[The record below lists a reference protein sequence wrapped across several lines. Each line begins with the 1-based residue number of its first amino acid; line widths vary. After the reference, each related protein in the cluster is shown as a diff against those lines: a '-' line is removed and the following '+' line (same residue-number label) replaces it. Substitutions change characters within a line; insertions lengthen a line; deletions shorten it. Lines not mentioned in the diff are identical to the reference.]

1 MMATSMA
8 TSIPRFSCTS
18 RLRPRRRG
26 REVARQAR
34 KGTEEGAGRKSWDA
48 GRFLS
53 TLLYFNRPPS
63 PGDLVLR
70 VLRSP
75 MELLS
80 GNKQEEGRTKKVVD
94 GVDGRMDLPAGLR
107 GVVLVP
113 GATGGVGKRVVAKLL
128 ERGCDVRALVR
139 DAGKAGRMLSD
150 LKGAGKLEIVA
161 ADITQEK
168 TLRPEM
174 FQDVSAVVCCTAV
187 KVAPKEGDDEDR
199 SKYYQGIQFYDP
211 EIVGDTPETVE
222 YAGIRNLIRMCQ
234 GKLGQANGLV
244 LAGLN
249 EYGKMVGN
257 EWGALDDVVMGG
269 ISQSNLNVTLDADTG
284 KKVML
289 FTGNVSEENNGGF
302 ISVRT
307 RNYEPPL
314 DLLPYDGI
322 RLRIKGNGMRYKF
335 IVRTE
340 DGWDT
345 VGYCQ
350 SFDTVQG
357 EWQDVDLAFKDFFP
371 TFRAKTM
378 TNGQTLDPSRIYSF
392 QLMLSKFEYDG
403 KLNPSFSSGRVSL
416 PISCISAYMA
426 KPAATWVHVSSAGV
440 TRPNRPGI
448 DVEAEPP
455 AVKLNDALGGILS
468 YKLRG
473 EDAVRDAG
481 MPFAVVRPCALTEE
495 PAGAELVVDQGD
507 TIKGKISRD
516 DVAELCVA
524 LLSQPE
530 ASSTTFEI
538 KSTVP
543 FSTPWEVDP
552 QNPPPPREWGPLL
565 SGLQKKVTGKTIG
578 GVYTGRQPEDA
589 TLSSSS

>member
-1 MMATSMA
+1 MLRATHVR
-8 TSIPRFSCTS
+8 TSTCEARGRGVASWPK
-18 RLRPRRRG
+18 RRRAATWTTTC
-26 REVARQAR
+26 RAS
-34 KGTEEGAGRKSWDA
+34 EGEGSTKKQSWDV

-53 TLLYFNRPPS
+53 TVLYFNRPPTVREI
-63 PGDLVLR
+63 VLR
-70 VLRSP
+70 VLGGEEERS
-75 MELLS
+75 S
-80 GNKQEEGRTKKVVD
+80 RTKETKEAS
-94 GVDGRMDLPAGLR
+94 MDVPAGLR

-128 ERGCDVRALVR
+128 AQGRDVRALVR
-139 DAGKAGRMLSD
+139 DAGKASQMLGE
-150 LKGAGKLEIVA
+150 LEGNGKLEIVA
-161 ADITQEK
+161 ADITQAK
-168 TLRPEM
+168 TLLPEM
-174 FQDVSAVVCCTAV
+174 VKDVSAVVCCTAV
-187 KVAPKEGDDEDR
+187 KVAPKEGDDESR
-199 SKYYQGIQFYDP
+199 SKYYQGIKFYDP
-211 EIVGDTPETVE
+211 EVVGDTPETVE
-222 YAGIRNLIRMCQ
+222 YIGIRNLIRLCG

-249 EYGKMVGN
+249 ADGKMTGN

-289 FTGNVSEENNGGF
+289 FAGNVSEENNGGF

-307 RNYEPPL
+307 RNYDPPL
-314 DLLPYDGI
+314 DLTPYDGI
-322 RLRIKGNGMRYKF
+322 RLRVKGNGMRYKF

-340 DGWDT
+340 EGWDT

-357 EWQDVDLAFKDFFP
+357 EWQDIDLAFKDFFP
-371 TFRAKTM
+371 TFRAKIM
-378 TNGQTLDPSRIYSF
+378 SNGGAFNPSRIYSF

-403 KLNPSFSSGRVSL
+403 KLNPAFSSGQVAL
-416 PISCISAYMA
+416 PISSISAYMDN
-426 KPAATWVHVSSAGV
+426 PAATWVHVSSAGV

-448 DVEAEPP
+448 DVDAEPP

-468 YKLRG
+468 YKLKG
-473 EDAVRDAG
+473 EDMVREAG
-481 MPFAVVRPCALTEE
+481 MPFAIVRPCALTEE
-495 PAGAELVVDQGD
+495 PAGAELLVDQGD
-507 TIKGKISRD
+507 TIKGKISRE

-565 SGLQKKVTGKTIG
+565 SGLQKKVTGKTIE

-589 TLSSSS
+589 ILSSSS